1 MEKLRIAIADD
12 NERMVEVLS
21 ALIQGENSMELA
33 GTAAN
38 GEEAL
43 DLIRRH
49 IPDVVLL
56 DLIMPK
62 VDGLGVME
70 KLREDKTIRKMP
82 LIIVLSAIGQE
93 SVTEDAFALGA
104 SYYIMKPF
112 NMKCCWE
119 D

>member
-70 KLREDKTIRKMP
+70 KLREDKIHPENARDYRTLRNRTGERYRRCLCSGSK
-82 LIIVLSAIGQE
+82 LLYYE
-93 SVTEDAFALGA
+93 ALQ
-104 SYYIMKPF
+104 P
-112 NMKCCWE
+112 
-119 D
+119 